1 MLKVTFKTV
10 DAGEVWELEGKLS
23 GDWVKEL
30 DRCWKEHQSRPAI
43 PLQVHM
49 KAVSY
54 IDATGKLLLAEMYG
68 HGVDIRGGGCMTKA
82 VVDEIT
88 RDSANRS

>member
-1 MLKVTFKTV
+1 
-10 DAGEVWELEGKLS
+10 
-23 GDWVKEL
+23 
-30 DRCWKEHQSRPAI
+30 
-43 PLQVHM
+43 M

-68 HGVDIRGGGCMTKA
+68 HGVDIRGGGCMTNA